1 MTAPL
6 ASLALLLQATG
17 GNPLYSFLFQFAGIM
32 AIVYFLFIRPQQKQ
46 KQQHEASLR
55 SLKKGDEIVTD
66 GGIVAE
72 VVHIKETVKD
82 GAPAPAMDD
91 RVTIRSGDTRLVV
104 VRGKIARV
112 AKKTAEKTA
121 ESGAA
126 T

>member
-1 MTAPL
+1 MMTAPL
-6 ASLALLLQATG
+6 ATLALLQAPA

-46 KQQHEASLR
+46 KHQHEAALR
-55 SLKKGDEIVTD
+55 SLRKGDEVVTD

-72 VVHIKETVKD
+72 VVHIKETLKD
-82 GAPAPAMDD
+82 GAPAPSMDD

-112 AKKTAEKTA
+112 TSKTAEKTA

>member
-6 ASLALLLQATG
+6 ATLALLQANG
-17 GNPLYSFLFQFAGIM
+17 GGSALYGFLFQFAGIM

-46 KQQHEASLR
+46 KQKHEAALR

-66 GGIVAE
+66 GGLVAE

-82 GAPAPAMDD
+82 GTPAPSMDD
-91 RVTIRSGDTRLVV
+91 RVTIRSGDTRLIV

-112 AKKTAEKTA
+112 TSKTAEKTA
-121 ESGAA
+121 DSGAA
-126 T
+126 S